1 MTSGF
6 TALAVML
13 LRDRTHAR
21 CLKSPDFVGYAGDE
35 GAGDYVVL
43 GFSTQNN
50 VVSEVGYRCNGCPTT
65 ITCCELLATLIVG
78 RNIEVLNEISPK
90 VVTKL
95 LGQTAEGKEGI
106 PAFVLSSLTN
116 ALTVN
121 ESIRETIK
129 S

>member
-6 TALAVML
+6 TALAMQL

-21 CLKSPDFVGYAGDE
+21 CLRSPDFVGYSGDE

-43 GFSTQNN
+43 EFSTQNN
-50 VVSEVGYRCNGCPTT
+50 LVSEVGYRCNGCPTT
-65 ITCCELLATLIVG
+65 IACCELLATLIVG
-78 RNIEVLNEISPK
+78 RKIEVLNEITPE

-106 PAFVLSSLTN
+106 PAFVHSSLTD
-116 ALTVN
+116 ALNTKTTMQ
-121 ESIRETIK
+121 EKIS
-129 S
+129 